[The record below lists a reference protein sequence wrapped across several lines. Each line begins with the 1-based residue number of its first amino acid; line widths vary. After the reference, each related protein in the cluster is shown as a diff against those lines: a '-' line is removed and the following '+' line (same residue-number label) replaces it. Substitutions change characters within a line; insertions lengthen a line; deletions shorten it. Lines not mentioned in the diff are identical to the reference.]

1 MTKRRILSYYIMR
14 RSYAINYK
22 GWIDMAENSCC
33 TNGCICVGYAYVPP
47 QRLEETFS
55 PEEALC
61 MGSLFPELVLTM
73 CEYGKVCKQ
82 EGGNA

>member
-1 MTKRRILSYYIMR
+1 MTEY
-14 RSYAINYK
+14 
-22 GWIDMAENSCC
+22 SC
-33 TNGCICVGYAYVPP
+33 TERGCICVGYAYVPP

-55 PEEALC
+55 VEEALC
-61 MGSLFPELVLTM
+61 KGSLFPELVLTM